1 MGLESCVNFRQRQQ
15 SRSVLHIPVSK
26 AFQLLFPSRL
36 LHSIEY
42 IFLRALQLAPVNLS
56 VCVYFKP
63 WWMWFLMNG
72 LPSSRAFAL
81 STTHGLRW
89 NLNCL
94 VSRWFR
100 RLCGSGT
107 NRKCTIPRPP
117 YVRVVSK
124 AGLDLLAWKWPF
136 GPLSSSDFFFL
147 FKCKFYRRVGLVS
160 GVQQN
165 ESALHTPVYPS
176 FSRCFPTQA
185 ITEQMCC
192 LHLWLALGT
201 ACPLQAQHCPP
212 RLSPS
217 LGTLTQ
223 WPWKGDLERVEVGGH
238 FPHDIHLCRTV
249 RLERMFWKPELLL
262 NYLYLL

>member
-1 MGLESCVNFRQRQQ
+1 MYNTTAPLCQGCLQ
-15 SRSVLHIPVSK
+15 SRSGSSGLEV
-26 AFQLLFPSRL
+26 AFWA
-36 LHSIEY
+36 I
-42 IFLRALQLAPVNLS
+42 IV
-56 VCVYFKP
+56 
-63 WWMWFLMNG
+63 
-72 LPSSRAFAL
+72 
-81 STTHGLRW
+81 
-89 NLNCL
+89 
-94 VSRWFR
+94 FR
-100 RLCGSGT
+100 
-107 NRKCTIPRPP
+107 
-117 YVRVVSK
+117 
-124 AGLDLLAWKWPF
+124 
-136 GPLSSSDFFFL
+136 FFFL